1 MPIEPVSI
9 ASNQETGWRGRL
21 ALGTGWAIFIGSPGE
36 SELHAHHALQLCIA
50 GREPLT
56 LHIEGEPIRH
66 TFAWGVGSD
75 RPHTIEWS
83 GEKGLL
89 LYVERECRTGR
100 ALTKALAR
108 DLGACRA
115 DASLA
120 SVRAAI
126 LAVAS
131 PTGAH
136 RSGTPASRD
145 TLVSLRDDCLTLW
158 LPPQD
163 FAPHSLDHRV
173 AHTCAA
179 IRSRIS
185 SGRIRSAELAKAV
198 ELSESRLAALFR
210 SETGIALR
218 RYILWTRLES
228 AVEVLAAGASATT
241 AALEAGFADSAHLSR
256 TFRRMFGTSLGRG
269 LAEVEILRIDA

>member
-1 MPIEPVSI
+1 MPIESAGN
-9 ASNQETGWRGRL
+9 ASNQPTDWRGRL
-21 ALGTGWAIFIGSPGE
+21 VLGTGWAIFIGSPGE

-56 LHIEGEPIRH
+56 LHIEDEPTRR

-75 RPHTIEWS
+75 RRHAIDWS
-83 GEKGLL
+83 GEQGLL
-89 LYVERECRTGR
+89 LYVERESRTGR

-108 DLGACRA
+108 DLGAFRA

-131 PTGAH
+131 PTAAH
-136 RSGTPASRD
+136 LSVTAASRNA
-145 TLVSLRDDCLTLW
+145 LVSLRDECLTLW
-158 LPPQD
+158 LPPRDIAPRPPD
-163 FAPHSLDHRV
+163 FRV
-173 AHTCAA
+173 ARTCAA

-185 SGRIRSAELAKAV
+185 SGRIRSAELAQAV

-210 SETGIALR
+210 NETGIALR
-218 RYILWTRLES
+218 RYVLWTRLES
-228 AVEVLAAGASATT
+228 AVDALAAGASATT
-241 AALEAGFADSAHLSR
+241 AALEAGFADSAHLAR
-256 TFRRMFGTSLGRG
+256 TFRRMFGTSLSRG
-269 LAEVEILRIDA
+269 LAEVEIVRLDA